1 MFLIS
6 AYPGS
11 DAVMKPC
18 RMAKSTITS
27 AAFGFHRG
35 SLEKNTLD

>member
-11 DAVMKPC
+11 AAVMKPW

-35 SLEKNTLD
+35 SLARND